1 MCTLCNKNIEECL
14 YRMKYFFSLI
24 LEDYEKV
31 GDKEELMVMA
41 GVTEEEIEA
50 FLSEEQDV

>member
-1 MCTLCNKNIEECL
+1 MCTLRNKNMEECL

-24 LEDYEKV
+24 LEGYEKV
-31 GDKEELMVMA
+31 GDKEELMGVA

-50 FLSEEQDV
+50 FLSEEQNV

>member
-1 MCTLCNKNIEECL
+1 MCTLRNKNIEECL

-24 LEDYEKV
+24 LEGYEKV
-31 GDKEELMVMA
+31 GDKEELMGVA

-50 FLSEEQDV
+50 FLSEE